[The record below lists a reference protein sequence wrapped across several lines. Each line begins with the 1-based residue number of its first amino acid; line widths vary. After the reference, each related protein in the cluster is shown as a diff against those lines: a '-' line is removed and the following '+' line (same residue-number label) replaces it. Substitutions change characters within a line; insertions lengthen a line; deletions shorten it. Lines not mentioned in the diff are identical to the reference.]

1 MLLFVSLRLLVE
13 SSTPIALQWGE
24 RAGEL
29 LRLVLLYVAACLKI
43 ALKTLSTS
51 GGRPELRSI
60 ILLLLDN
67 TNCFW
72 EELRCEIFFFF
83 LLGICL
89 KQSFYSW
96 DFLKVVIWYR
106 CPALGGVKC
115 W

>member
-13 SSTPIALQWGE
+13 PSTPIALQWGE

-72 EELRCEIFFFF
+72 EELRCEIFFFSFRYLFEAIF
-83 LLGICL
+83 LLMGLFKSCYL
-89 KQSFYSW
+89 
-96 DFLKVVIWYR
+96 V
-106 CPALGGVKC
+106 
-115 W
+115 